1 MKAIRLLLPA
11 LSALM
16 ISCSSAPTPS
26 HKAVQNAPESSG
38 FSRES
43 RGSSSSRDSSFS
55 SSSSSS
61 RDSSSTRSSLPP
73 IPITEDYDDGLLDGE
88 ALSEEDRLA
97 GKPGMQVGLDYDEDE
112 EDDDEEDDYED
123 GYDDG
128 YEE

>member
-1 MKAIRLLLPA
+1 MKAIRLLLLA

-16 ISCSSAPTPS
+16 ISCSSAPAPS
-26 HKAVQNAPESSG
+26 HEAAQDAPKSSG

-43 RGSSSSRDSSFS
+43 RDSSSSRDSGF
-55 SSSSSS
+55 SSSS
-61 RDSSSTRSSLPP
+61 RDSSSSRPSLPLT
-73 IPITEDYDDGLLDGE
+73 PITDDFDDGLLDGE

-112 EDDDEEDDYED
+112 EDDYED

>member
-1 MKAIRLLLPA
+1 MKAIRLLFLA

-16 ISCSSAPTPS
+16 ISCSSAPAPS
-26 HKAVQNAPESSG
+26 HEAAHDTSESSG

-43 RGSSSSRDSSFS
+43 RDSSISCSSRDSC
-55 SSSSSS
+55 SS
-61 RDSSSTRSSLPP
+61 RSSNSSLPL
-73 IPITEDYDDGLLDGE
+73 IPITDDYDDGLLDGE

-97 GKPGMQVGLDYDEDE
+97 GKPGMQVGLDYDDEDDEDE
-112 EDDDEEDDYED
+112 DYED

>member
-1 MKAIRLLLPA
+1 MKAIRLLLLA

-16 ISCSSAPTPS
+16 ISCSSAPAPS
-26 HKAVQNAPESSG
+26 HEAAQDAPESSG

-55 SSSSSS
+55 SSS
-61 RDSSSTRSSLPP
+61 RDSSSSRPSLPL
-73 IPITEDYDDGLLDGE
+73 IPITDDYDAGLLDGE

-112 EDDDEEDDYED
+112 EDDGEEDDYED

>member
-1 MKAIRLLLPA
+1 MKAIRLLLLA

-16 ISCSSAPTPS
+16 ISCSSAPAPS
-26 HKAVQNAPESSG
+26 HEAAQDAPELSG

-43 RGSSSSRDSSFS
+43 RGSISSRDSGF
-55 SSSSSS
+55 SSSS
-61 RDSSSTRSSLPP
+61 RDSSSSRPSLPL
-73 IPITEDYDDGLLDGE
+73 IPITDDYDDGLLDGE

-97 GKPGMQVGLDYDEDE
+97 GKPGMQVGLNYDE
-112 EDDDEEDDYED
+112 DEEDDYED

>member
-1 MKAIRLLLPA
+1 MKAIRLLLLA

-16 ISCSSAPTPS
+16 ISCSSAPAPL
-26 HKAVQNAPESSG
+26 HDAAQDAPESSG

-43 RGSSSSRDSSFS
+43 RGSSSSRDSSS
-55 SSSSSS
+55 STSS
-61 RDSSSTRSSLPP
+61 RSSNSSLPL
-73 IPITEDYDDGLLDGE
+73 IPITDDYDDGLLDGE

>member
-1 MKAIRLLLPA
+1 MKAIRLLLLA

-16 ISCSSAPTPS
+16 ISCSSAPAPS
-26 HKAVQNAPESSG
+26 HEAAQDAPESSG

-43 RGSSSSRDSSFS
+43 RGSISSRDSGF
-55 SSSSSS
+55 SSSS
-61 RDSSSTRSSLPP
+61 RDSSSSRPSLPL
-73 IPITEDYDDGLLDGE
+73 IPITDDYDDGLLDGE

-112 EDDDEEDDYED
+112 EDDYED